1 MTSADLLMSEFLSV
15 TLEQALANSWLE
27 IIAVVMGVAY
37 LLLAMRENIL
47 CWYAAF
53 ISTLLFLIVFWD
65 VKLYMESGLQLY
77 YLAMA
82 VYGWYKWRQG
92 ENNTTLSIKRW
103 PLNRHLLIIL
113 GTVIVSGVS
122 GYGLATQTDARFPYL
137 DSFTTWGAVVTTY
150 MVATKVLENW
160 LYWFVLDALS
170 IYLYLDRGL
179 YFAALLFAA
188 YLIIVIFGFL
198 QWNRRYLQQT
208 QS

>member
-122 GYGLATQTDARFPYL
+122 GYGLATQTDA
-137 DSFTTWGAVVTTY
+137 TTY